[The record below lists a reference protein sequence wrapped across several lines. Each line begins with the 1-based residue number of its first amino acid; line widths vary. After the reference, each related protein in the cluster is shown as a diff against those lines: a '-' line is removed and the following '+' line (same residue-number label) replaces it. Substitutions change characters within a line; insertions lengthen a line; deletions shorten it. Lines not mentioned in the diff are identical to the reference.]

1 MAKKSLDK
9 VIEESSQYDAESQSF
24 LASLVKTR
32 SEIDSINGMK
42 RTEGWKVLDKKI
54 REELQNRI
62 IDLIKDDLKIQTL
75 IALLTVTDTKTQS
88 KILEQEIEKI
98 LPEA

>member
-9 VIEESSQYDAESQSF
+9 VIQESSQYDAESQSF

-32 SEIDSINGMK
+32 NEIDSINGMK

-62 IDLIKDDLKIQTL
+62 SDLIKDDLKIQTL
-75 IALLTVTDTKTQS
+75 IALLTVADTKSQS
-88 KILEQEIEKI
+88 KILEQEIDKI
-98 LPEA
+98 IPE